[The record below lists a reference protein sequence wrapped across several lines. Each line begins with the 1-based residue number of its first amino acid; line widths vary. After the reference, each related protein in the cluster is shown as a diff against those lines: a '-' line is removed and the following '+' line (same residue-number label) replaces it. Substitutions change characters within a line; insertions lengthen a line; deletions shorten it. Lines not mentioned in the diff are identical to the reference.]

1 VALALRYFVE
11 ERVDRAVLEVGIG
24 GRLDATN
31 TCHPELSVITPIS
44 HDHTDVLGQTL
55 HEIAQEKAGIV
66 RAGGL
71 VVSAPQLPEADAVLE
86 RVCQELGAVRVRV
99 GSEVRYR
106 VEASDLRGV
115 ELSVWTDRGNYEG
128 LQVPLLGRHQATNA
142 ALAVA
147 AAERW
152 LARDGQDLD
161 PERVRVGLGAV
172 RWPARQELVA
182 ERPWVVVDVAHNPA
196 SMQALRG
203 TLDELFCGRRV
214 VLVLGM
220 VRGHEVRQTA
230 LAVLPAADHVV
241 VTTPQHVRAVPAAE
255 LAEVVRPAHPR
266 VEVVEDCEEAV
277 ARALRRCG
285 PEDVLVVAGSFFVAG
300 PARRWLLARAPAAP
314 VS

>member
-1 VALALRYFVE
+1 
-11 ERVDRAVLEVGIG
+11 
-24 GRLDATN
+24 
-31 TCHPELSVITPIS
+31 
-44 HDHTDVLGQTL
+44 
-55 HEIAQEKAGIV
+55 
-66 RAGGL
+66 